1 MAEQKVKKEPK
12 KAAAK
17 PKVEKPKAEEQPK
30 QKKMTQAQLAAYY
43 EQLKQEA
50 ARRDDEYWL
59 KYYVKI
65 VNKDGDLVP
74 FILNPIQKKID
85 EKIKELE
92 SQGKPARIIVL
103 KARQE
108 GCSTYTQAKILCRT
122 IKNKNRNALVVAHR
136 DDSTNSI
143 FEKSKLINNN
153 LPDHIKPLQRASNAR
168 ELIFDTP
175 ATYKGKQTG
184 LNSKIRVQTAGSD
197 GIGRSDTYHYVHL
210 SEFAFYSGDPKKAL
224 TGILQSVPNKVGTI
238 VIIESTASGMNAF
251 KELWDAAEAGETDFV
266 PMFFPWWADPSYQMP
281 MNDKEKEAWEVYVRS
296 RGDANGNAT

>member
-1 MAEQKVKKEPK
+1 MAEAEVKKE
-12 KAAAK
+12 KAPAK
-17 PKVEKPKAEEQPK
+17 PKIKASDLPTLDAVRYEIAKRSDEKFLE
-30 QKKMTQAQLAAYY
+30 
-43 EQLKQEA
+43 
-50 ARRDDEYWL
+50 
-59 KYYVKI
+59 YYVKI
-65 VNKDGDLVP
+65 VNKDGDQVP
-74 FILNPIQKKID
+74 FILNPIQKKIED
-85 EKIKELE
+85 KINELE
-92 SQGKPARIIVL
+92 SKGIPARIIVL

-108 GCSTYTQAKILCRT
+108 GCSTYTQAKILCRS

-143 FEKSKLINNN
+143 FEKSKLMNNN
-153 LPDHIKPLQRASNAR
+153 LPEHVKPLQRASNAR

-175 ATYKGKQTG
+175 VTYKGKQTG

-210 SEFAFYSGDPKKAL
+210 SEFAFYSGEPKKAL

-281 MNDKEKEAWEVYVRS
+281 ISDKEKEAWEIYEMS
-296 RGDANGNAT
+296 RG